1 MATEVAGLLHVG
13 SLAEIEH
20 RGCTPV
26 TGAGHTIAVFAHGGR
41 VYALDNRCPHMGFPL
56 TQGTVQD
63 GILTCHWHHA
73 RFDLASGD
81 TFDLFA
87 GDIPRFEVVIEDG
100 EVYVDP
106 SPPQI
111 DAVPAWTRRLDE
123 ALEHDIR
130 LVVARSVIGM
140 MTAGAGYRVPL
151 TQAALFGVTNSRQGW
166 DSAMTILTI
175 CANIQPWLLADD
187 RPRAMYQGVLQVADQ
202 TAGRPPR
209 FMVAP
214 LSGGASDV
222 GQIREWFR
230 GFVNVR
236 DAEAAERTLRTAIES
251 GMSQA
256 NVAGMI
262 FAAITEHLYVD
273 GGHTIDFANKA
284 FELLDH
290 IGWEH
295 ASVVLTA
302 LVPPMVSASRSEE
315 SSQWRNPV
323 DVSSLVFAARSGLTE
338 ALARGAGKRW
348 DAEGPL
354 VELLLG
360 DDPAVAIDGMTRAL
374 TEGATPE
381 QLGAA
386 VTQAAFVRMAR
397 YHLSNEFGDWNTVH
411 HAVTTANAVH
421 QALRRAPSDDLLRAV
436 FDTAMA
442 VYHARFLNIPSAAI
456 PEPNGAAGVGQDA
469 MLAELVGLMDQQQH
483 VNEAGRTAARYMDA
497 GLPDDALLA
506 TLGQALLRE
515 DAGFHQFQ
523 LIEAALQQYALRR
536 GAPEGRV
543 VLIAAARFLAA
554 HTPTVRSVGQ
564 TYNTAFR
571 LHRGDNIFQDDE

>member
-1 MATEVAGLLHVG
+1 MATDVAGLLHIGPLTEVE
-13 SLAEIEH
+13 A

-26 TGAGHTIAVFAHGGR
+26 TGAGHTLAVFAHAGR

-56 TQGTVQD
+56 SQGTVQD

-87 GDIPRFEVVIEDG
+87 GDIPRFDVVIKDG
-100 EVYVDP
+100 EVYVDT
-106 SPPQI
+106 SPPRT
-111 DAVPAWTRRLDE
+111 DAASVWARRLDE

-140 MTAGAGYRVPL
+140 MTAGADYRAPL
-151 TQAALFGVTNSRQGW
+151 KQAALFGVTNSRQGW

-175 CANIQPWLLADD
+175 CASIQPWLHPDD

-222 GQIREWFR
+222 AQTKEWFR
-230 GFVNVR
+230 TFVNVR
-236 DAEAAERTLRTAIES
+236 DAEAAERTLRTAIDS
-251 GMSQA
+251 DMSQTE
-256 NVAGMI
+256 VADMI
-262 FAAITEHLYVD
+262 FAAISEHLYVD

-295 ASVVLTA
+295 ASPVLTA
-302 LVPPMVSASRSEE
+302 LVPQMVSGSRSEE
-315 SSQWRNPV
+315 SSQWRSPI
-323 DVSSLVFAARSGLTE
+323 DVSSLVFAARSRLPE
-338 ALARGAGKRW
+338 ARAKGAGKHW

-354 VELLLG
+354 VEQLLG
-360 DDPAVAIDGMTRAL
+360 DEPAAAIDGMTQAL
-374 TEGATPE
+374 ADGATPE

-397 YHLSNEFGDWNTVH
+397 YHLSNEFADWNTVH
-411 HAVTTANAVH
+411 HGVTTANAVH
-421 QALRRAPSDDLLRAV
+421 QALRRAPSDDLLRAA

-456 PEPNGAAGVGQDA
+456 PEPNGAAGQSQQA
-469 MLAELVGLMDQQQH
+469 MLDDLVSLMDQQQH
-483 VNEAGRTAARYMDA
+483 VNEAGRATARYMDA
-497 GLPDDALLA
+497 GLSDDALLA

-523 LIEAALQQYALRR
+523 LVEAAMQQYALRP
-536 GAPEGRV
+536 GTPEGRV
-543 VLIAAARFLAA
+543 VLIAASRFLAA

-564 TYNTAFR
+564 TYNTALR